1 MKKINILLTAV
12 GGDIGCNIVNIIA
25 EQKNKNI
32 RLIGTDIN
40 EHVFCYDEID
50 KFYVV
55 DKVSS
60 SKYAIQILNI
70 IKENSIDIILPI
82 SENEILWFHD
92 NHNLFI
98 NLELKILIN
107 NKNIIDTFL
116 DKFKTSIA
124 LSAISVQTP
133 KTFLFDEFTNQ
144 IGFPIILKSKSSILS
159 KEIQI
164 IKNQLQLNY
173 FKNFIEKKENYIVQE
188 HIGTPEEEYT
198 TCVYKSK
205 DKIEVISFKRKLTGG
220 MTSFAKIVN
229 EDILTTYAKKIAQ
242 SFDLDGSL
250 NIQSRKHEDKF
261 YIFEINPRLS
271 STVYI
276 RDKFNF
282 QDVLWWIN
290 DTLEQKLFSLHNNEV
305 SQAGDA
311 ILGYKYK
318 FNERKN
324 EK

>member
-1 MKKINILLTAV
+1 MKKINILITAV
-12 GGDIGCNIVNIIA
+12 GGDIGCNIVNIIT

-32 RLIGTDIN
+32 SLIGTDIN
-40 EHVFCYDEID
+40 EHVFCHDQID

-55 DKVSS
+55 DKVN
-60 SKYAIQILNI
+60 SKNYAIQILNI

-82 SENEILWFHD
+82 SENEILWFYENYD
-92 NHNLFI
+92 LFI

-116 DKFKTSIA
+116 DKFKTSVA
-124 LSAISVQTP
+124 LNDILVQTP

-144 IGFPIILKSKSSILS
+144 LTFPIIIKGKYSVLS
-159 KEIQI
+159 KEVQI
-164 IKNQLQLNY
+164 IKNQSQLDY
-173 FKNFIEKKENYIVQE
+173 FRNFIEKQENYIVQE
-188 HIGTPEEEYT
+188 YIGTTEEEYT
-198 TCVYKSK
+198 TCIYQNKEK
-205 DKIEVISFKRKLTGG
+205 TEIISFKRRLTGG
-220 MTSFAKIVN
+220 MTSFAQIVN
-229 EDILTTYAKKIAQ
+229 ENVLNAYAKKIAQ
-242 SFDLDGSL
+242 SFDLKGSI
-250 NIQSRKHEDKF
+250 NIQSRRVEDEF

-282 QDVLWWIN
+282 QDALWWIN
-290 DTLEQKLFSLHNNEV
+290 DLLEQKLFSLSDKKV
-305 SQAGDA
+305 SSYGDA

-318 FNERKN
+318 FNGRKN